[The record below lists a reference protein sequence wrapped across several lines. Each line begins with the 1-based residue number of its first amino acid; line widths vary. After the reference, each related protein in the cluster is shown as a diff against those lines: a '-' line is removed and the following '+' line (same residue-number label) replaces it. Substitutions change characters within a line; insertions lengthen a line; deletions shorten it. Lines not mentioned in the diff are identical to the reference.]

1 MPHRFNE
8 KERRWLEIQE
18 AHYRSWVRDHRFF
31 NALIG
36 RHPILYPA
44 MGVLIGLA
52 MLLLALLLFSAA
64 HPRFGYVFRYVAFF
78 LMSLG
83 GVFLVFSTLL
93 LLIGLLYWV
102 WNQVRLIFRQ

>member
-1 MPHRFNE
+1 MPHWFNE

-44 MGVLIGLA
+44 IGVLIGLA

-64 HPRFGYVFRYVAFF
+64 HPRFRYVAFF

-83 GVFLVFSTLL
+83 GVFLIFSTLL
-93 LLIGLLYWV
+93 LLIGLVDWA
-102 WNQVRLIFRQ
+102 WNQVRLIFHQQ